1 MNAGGQERRVI
12 DGRFELLGRL
22 GAGGMGMVWRARDLA
37 LHREVALKE
46 VRPPDPALLAA
57 DPAAARTLRERVLR
71 EARALARID
80 HPGVVTIH
88 HIVDAA
94 EIPHPW
100 IVMELVQ
107 GQSLQ
112 ERLAQGLL
120 TPGEAAAIGRGVL
133 AALRAAHAAGIHHR
147 DVKPANVLLRP
158 DGRPVL
164 TDFGIAALQ
173 GTTGLTATGELIG
186 SPEYIAPERIRG
198 DEGRTASDL
207 WSLGMLL
214 YVSVEGT
221 HPLRRT
227 TPLATLAAVLDEQI
241 PQPVRSGP
249 LGPVVM
255 ALLDRNPD
263 ARPGAAELDRLLAA
277 IPEKPGFGPAAP
289 DTVPAPLPPTVVTP
303 APAVLG
309 QRPAPPPPAFRSPT
323 APFSAPASPA
333 PRGPAPLTTTP
344 TRPGRARGNP
354 VVPIAAA
361 VVGVGLTGVLV
372 WTLLPGNV
380 TTEDNSSGPDRTV
393 SGAPVDPGAQTSDP
407 AAPYQRSAK
416 SLLTPSAAREVIQK
430 LKPVMGGTEV
440 TNFKLYGEYA
450 SADAPVAGNKEL
462 YDTYDYRGGRTTKRA
477 GGTLSADDGT
487 VDLTSINWDALP
499 ALLSRADKDLGVDK
513 PTYTYVIVEGAWTFA
528 DGEPTLLVYVA
539 DDYGGAFLAADIS
552 GKVLETHPRKGN

>member
-1 MNAGGQERRVI
+1 MI

-94 EIPHPW
+94 EIAHPW

-214 YVSVEGT
+214 YVSVEGG

-227 TPLATLAAVLDEQI
+227 TPLATLAAVLDEEI

-263 ARPGAAELDRLLAA
+263 ARPEAAELDRLLAA

-289 DTVPAPLPPTVVTP
+289 DTVPAPLPPTLVTP
-303 APAVLG
+303 PPPGYG
-309 QRPAPPPPAFRSPT
+309 QRPTPPPAFRSPT

-333 PRGPAPLTTTP
+333 PRGPAPLTTTR
-344 TRPGRARGNP
+344 TNPGRARRNP
-354 VVPIAAA
+354 VVPIVAA

-372 WTLLPGNV
+372 WTLIPDNTTTDNDSPG
-380 TTEDNSSGPDRTV
+380 TDRTV
-393 SGAPVDPGAQTSDP
+393 SGAPFGPGAQTSDP
-407 AAPYQRSAK
+407 GTPSERTTE

-430 LKPVMGGTEV
+430 LKPVMGGTKA
-440 TNFKLYGEYA
+440 TSFKLYSEHA
-450 SADAPVAGNKEL
+450 SADAPVAGNKGL

-477 GGTLSADDGT
+477 GGTLSADEGT
-487 VDLTSINWDALP
+487 VDLTSINWNALP
-499 ALLSRADKDLGVDK
+499 ALLSKAEKDLGVDK
-513 PTYTYVIVEGAWTFA
+513 PAYSYVVVEGAWVFA
-528 DGEPTLLVYVA
+528 DNKPTLLVYVS
-539 DDYGGAFLAADIS
+539 DEYGGAYLAADIS
-552 GKVLETHPRKGN
+552 GKVLETHPRKGS

>member
-112 ERLAQGLL
+112 ERLAQGPL

-214 YVSVEGT
+214 YVSVEGA

-227 TPLATLAAVLDEQI
+227 TPLATLAAVLDEGI

-277 IPEKPGFGPAAP
+277 IPERPGFGPAAP

-303 APAVLG
+303 APAVHG
-309 QRPAPPPPAFRSPT
+309 QRPTPPPPAFRSPT

-333 PRGPAPLTTTP
+333 PRRPAPLTTTP

-407 AAPYQRSAK
+407 ATPYQRSTK

-430 LKPVMGGTEV
+430 LKPVMGSTEV

-462 YDTYDYRGGRTTKRA
+462 YDTYDYRDGRTTKRA
-477 GGTLSADDGT
+477 GGTLSTDDGT
-487 VDLTSINWDALP
+487 VDLMSINWDALP